1 LLLMVF
7 EMLTVTDFLIA
18 LKTVSRRFAA
28 GGLGVGAV
36 SSAGLVVGLIQPA
49 RACLGNP
56 VQNLAIYSN
65 SCPEFDYNIDNTV
78 ILKYDDAK
86 LNGSVSPPRA
96 GAQYFQFGLF
106 NSASGGAAP
115 GAPVTLTN
123 LGWSR
128 SVDPAS
134 FTTFQSSFVSGS
146 GTGSL
151 PGYNYTPI
159 VSVPGPGPLGSPF
172 YLRYTIPAG
181 STVQD
186 DVIASSFLFNNNSA
200 TVPAPSNTTVNGL
213 PGGQIL
219 ETRAL
224 ISGGEL
230 TRDNVAA
237 VPAPLPVLGVG
248 TLAAGALRL
257 RRRLRQRL
265 PVA

>member
-1 LLLMVF
+1 MLSENCANLLQTMHSPRSFLWCLWVGPTSF
-7 EMLTVTDFLIA
+7 SILLT
-18 LKTVSRRFAA
+18 
-28 GGLGVGAV
+28 
-36 SSAGLVVGLIQPA
+36 GLILPVK
-49 RACLGNP
+49 ACNGNP
-56 VQNLAIYSN
+56 NQDLALFSN
-65 SCPEFDYNIDNTV
+65 SCPEFNYSIDNTV

-86 LNGSVSPPRA
+86 LNNSLSPARP

-106 NSASGGAAP
+106 NSASGGTAP
-115 GAPVTLTN
+115 GVPVTLTN
-123 LGWSR
+123 LAWSR
-128 SVDPAS
+128 SDNPAS
-134 FTTFQSSFVSGS
+134 FTTFQSSFVTGS
-146 GTGSL
+146 GTGSV

-159 VSVPGPGPLGSPF
+159 VAVPGPGPMGSPF

-181 STVQD
+181 STVLN

-230 TRDNVAA
+230 TRDNVA

-265 PVA
+265 PVT

>member
-1 LLLMVF
+1 MS
-7 EMLTVTDFLIA
+7 
-18 LKTVSRRFAA
+18 TVSRLGRSFIRFNRHIGVLGGIPFGALSAA
-28 GGLGVGAV
+28 ILV
-36 SSAGLVVGLIQPA
+36 STLTSSVK
-49 RACLGNP
+49 ACPTDP
-56 VQNLAIYSN
+56 VQNLALFSN
-65 SCPEFDYNIDNTV
+65 SCPEYDYSIDNTI
-78 ILKYDDAK
+78 ILKYADPK
-86 LNGSVSPPRA
+86 LTNTTSPPRA
-96 GAQYFQFGLF
+96 GAQFFQFGLF
-106 NSASGGAAP
+106 NAASGGSAT
-115 GAPVTLTN
+115 GAPITLTN

-134 FTTFQSSFVSGS
+134 FTTFQPSFVTGAGS
-146 GTGSL
+146 GVDAA
-151 PGYNYTPI
+151 YNYAPI
-159 VSVPGPGPLGSPF
+159 VTVPGPGPIGSPF

-181 STVQD
+181 STVSN
-186 DVIASSFLFNNNSA
+186 DVISSTFLFNNNSA
-200 TVPAPSNTTVNGL
+200 TVPAPSSTTVNGL

-230 TRDNVAA
+230 TRDNTAVVP